1 MKKYKLA
8 LILTFTLLIN
18 ANAQT
23 WQWVK
28 AGSDSCPDQVQTVCT
43 DANGNSYIVGT
54 FGGSFLTGCNSYML
68 FDSDSVWESGVN
80 QLFLVKYSPS
90 GNVVWV
96 KSIGG
101 NNPNIGNCNNCES
114 AISLFYDS
122 ANNAIYLT
130 GKLYGS
136 ATFGSTNLFGGG
148 EMFLTRIDLSGNFIW
163 ANLYGNYSTRA
174 QVSTDLSGNVFLA
187 GSSNDSIYF
196 DSIGIPAGSFWAKL
210 DANGKAIWAKII
222 ATNAGSGS
230 LFFVGNS
237 IYSFFGTTNDTAW
250 IDTSLFISNT
260 SHNNIFAKFDSLA
273 NIQWLTSFYSNT
285 SSNFYAAPAKD
296 AADNFYITGIF
307 YSDIHFGATSLTS
320 PGSSDFYLAKYDV
333 NGNLIWVRQGNATN
347 AAATGS
353 IATTADGNTYIA
365 GGFNGNLTL
374 GTYNISSATSNEI
387 FIARY
392 NNNGDCLGALQLGA
406 AIPPA
411 AIATD
416 NSGNV
421 FVTAR
426 FNPPN
431 YTLGGFTLNTFGGV
445 FIAKHDVITGI
456 EGEGRIASNQLII
469 YANPNDGKC
478 NITIPDVFQ
487 REKNL
492 TLSIFDNN
500 GKLIQQIPVQFNENK
515 IKLNLES
522 EAKGVYNVTLSNG
535 TKNYSGK
542 IIFE

>member
-1 MKKYKLA
+1 MKKYKLV
-8 LILTFTLLIN
+8 LVLTITLFVN

-28 AGSDSCPDQVQTVCT
+28 GGSDSCPDQVQTVCT

-54 FGGSFLTGCNSYML
+54 FGGSFLTGCNGYML
-68 FDSDSVWESGVN
+68 FDSDSIWINGVN
-80 QLFLVKYSPS
+80 QIFLVKYSPS
-90 GNVVWV
+90 GVLQWA

-101 NNPNIGNCNNCES
+101 NNPNVGNCNNCES

-122 ANNAIYLT
+122 VNNAIYLT
-130 GKLYGS
+130 GKLYGL

-148 EMFLTRIDLSGNFIW
+148 EMFVTRIDLNGNFIW
-163 ANLYGNYSTRA
+163 AKLYGNYSTRA
-174 QVSTDLSGNVFLA
+174 QISTDLSGNVFLS
-187 GSSNDSIYF
+187 GGSNDSIYF
-196 DSIGIPAGSFWAKL
+196 DSIGIAAGSFWAKL
-210 DANGKAIWAKII
+210 DASGNAIWAKII
-222 ATNAGSGS
+222 AVNAGSGS

-237 IYSFFGTTNDTAW
+237 IYSFFGTANDTAW
-250 IDTSLFISNT
+250 IDTSLFISGT
-260 SHNNIFAKFDSLA
+260 PHNNILAKFDASA
-273 NIQWLTSFYSNT
+273 NIQWITSFYSNA
-285 SSNFYAAPAKD
+285 SSNFYAALAKD

-333 NGNLIWVRQGNATN
+333 NGNFIWVRQGNATN
-347 AAATGS
+347 GAAAGT
-353 IATTADGNTYIA
+353 IATTADGSTYIG
-365 GGFNGNLTL
+365 GGFIGNLSL
-374 GTYNISSATSNEI
+374 GTYNISSNANPEI

-392 NNNGDCLGALQLGA
+392 TDNGDCLGALQLGA
-406 AIPPA
+406 AIPPP

-416 NSGNV
+416 NSGNI

-456 EGEGRIASNQLII
+456 EGEGRMANNQLII
-469 YANPNDGKC
+469 YANPNAGKC
-478 NITIPDVFQ
+478 NITVPDDFVH
-487 REKNL
+487 EKNL
-492 TLSIFDNN
+492 TLSIYDNT
-500 GKLIQQIPVQFNENK
+500 GKLIQQKILEMNDGK
-515 IKLNLES
+515 IKLNLEA
-522 EAKGVYNVTLSNG
+522 EAKGIYYVTLNN
-535 TKNYSGK
+535 KKKFYNGK